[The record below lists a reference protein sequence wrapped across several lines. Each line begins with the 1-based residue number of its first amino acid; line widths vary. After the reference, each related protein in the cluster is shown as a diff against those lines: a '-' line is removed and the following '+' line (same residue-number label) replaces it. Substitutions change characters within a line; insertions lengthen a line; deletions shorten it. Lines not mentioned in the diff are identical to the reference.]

1 MLLRTRDSVFG
12 CKSAS
17 SVVPYQLMIKISMAK
32 KIYRGIFFICVS
44 YPKKIII
51 QPHSKFNFPTRKFE
65 FSMHT
70 HNTNKNQGSNFNNSA
85 GTSLILAYVGFLAQP
100 KFFAESLFWLY
111 PISPLQLAVV
121 IPSRSRPSLKS
132 TIQHL

>member
-1 MLLRTRDSVFG
+1 MQKCVVSSSISVDDKDLHGEEDLSRNFFYMCLLSKKNNYPTISNSV
-12 CKSAS
+12 
-17 SVVPYQLMIKISMAK
+17 ITN
-32 KIYRGIFFICVS
+32 
-44 YPKKIII
+44 
-51 QPHSKFNFPTRKFE
+51 PHSKFNFPTRKFE